1 MFFLFDYRYYY
12 EYIFLILL
20 LLRILVRP
28 TDSVVAVLVVAVPY
42 LGGDSPGPAERSTIT
57 YLFFVLILRAKTG
70 PNYYIV

>member
-1 MFFLFDYRYYY
+1 MISGRVSFFYF

-57 YLFFVLILRAKTG
+57 YLFFVLRQAPTIT
-70 PNYYIV
+70 